1 MKEIRIH
8 GRGGQGV
15 VIASQVLATAVFHE
29 GRFSQAF
36 LSFTGE
42 RRGSAVAGFTRISDE
57 PIMEK
62 SKIYHPDYIV
72 VMDHN
77 LLKALDPFAGMKTD
91 GTILI
96 NYADS
101 PKVLRQSLGEKGGR
115 LFTVDATKISEEI
128 FGAKAIPL
136 VNISILGAF
145 SSVTGEVKLE
155 SIFAVLDQFL
165 PPEVIESNIK
175 AAKLGYEKVIKEE

>member
-1 MKEIRIH
+1 MKEIRFH

-29 GRFSQAF
+29 GRFSQAS

-42 RRGSAVAGFTRISDE
+42 RRGSPVIGFARISDE

-62 SKIYHPDYIV
+62 SKIYNPDYVV
-72 VMDHN
+72 VMDPN
-77 LLKALDPFAGMKTD
+77 LLKVIDPFAGMKED

-96 NYADS
+96 NYPDS
-101 PKVLRQSLGEKGGR
+101 PKALRRSLGEKERR
-115 LFTVDATKISEEI
+115 LFTVDATKISEDV
-128 FGAKAIPL
+128 FGPKAIPL

-145 SSVTGEVKLE
+145 ASATDELKLE
-155 SIFAVLDQFL
+155 SIIAVLGQFL
-165 PPEVIESNIK
+165 PPEVIEDNIRT
-175 AAKLGYEKVIKEE
+175 AKLGYEKVMKEE